1 MARGSDVL
9 ETVPNPQAKGPGQIT
24 LPVESLAPTGENGL
38 FRPESNPPGALKM
51 CRLKAWK
58 NSALKSMVA
67 RSPKILVFLPSA
79 RLSSR
84 SPHVRAWA
92 RDRGSLPKVKGATVE
107 NAAAL

>member
-9 ETVPNPQAKGPGQIT
+9 ETVPNPQAKGPGQFV
-24 LPVESLAPTGENGL
+24 PPTGTNGL

-58 NSALKSMVA
+58 NSALKSIVA

-79 RLSSR
+79 KLSSR
-84 SPHVRAWA
+84 SPHVRALA